1 MTTNEAAVRAAP
13 SAAATD
19 VGEDILYEVRDGIA
33 FVTFNRPQARNAFT
47 FAMYE
52 RLAEICAIADEDRSI
67 KAMLLTGAGGKAFA
81 AGTDISQFRAFKTP
95 EDALD
100 YESRIDRVLGTL
112 ERCRVPTIAAIAG
125 ACTGG
130 GAGIAGCCDIR
141 IAAGNARF
149 GVPIARTLGNCM
161 SMSNFSRFAA
171 LIGPARVK
179 DMIFT
184 ARLIEA
190 AEAKAI
196 GLVNEVVEDPAGLMA
211 RAEEVTRMIAGHAPL
226 TLQAA
231 KEAIRRLQ
239 PRLSRDE
246 GEDLLLMC
254 YMSEDFREGM
264 DAFLSKRPPN
274 WKGK

>member
-1 MTTNEAAVRAAP
+1 MASNAATAQAAP
-13 SAAATD
+13 TSAD
-19 VGEDILYEVRDGIA
+19 VGEDILYEVRDGVSY
-33 FVTFNRPQARNAFT
+33 VTFNRPQARNAFT

-67 KAMLLTGAGGKAFA
+67 KAMLLTGAGGKSFA
-81 AGTDISQFRAFKTP
+81 AGTDINQFRAFKTP
-95 EDALD
+95 EDALQ
-100 YESRIDRVLGTL
+100 YEERIDRVLGAL

-190 AEAKAI
+190 PEAKAI
-196 GLVNEVVEDPAGLMA
+196 GLVNEVVDDPANLMA

-231 KEAIRRLQ
+231 KEALRRLQ
-239 PRLSRDE
+239 PRLSREE

-254 YMSEDFREGM
+254 YMSADFREGM
-264 DAFLSKRPPN
+264 DAFLTKRQPN
-274 WKGK
+274 WQGK